1 MQWESSR
8 STRQKE
14 EKTTPPLVCSL
25 VQVYRLKG
33 VIVILPKLYPVN
45 INRGTISCIFQLLG
59 RLKKEHIALRTKL

>member
-1 MQWESSR
+1 MGVFKINKAKGGKDNTALSLFTSS
-8 STRQKE
+8 
-14 EKTTPPLVCSL
+14 
-25 VQVYRLKG
+25 VYRLKG